1 MFIKNI
7 NKRIK
12 IMLLLFGF
20 VLLMVILKVFYV
32 QVFDYKKLS
41 NLASDLWSRNL
52 PIEASRGRI
61 LDRNGVV
68 LADNVTT
75 TSLVLVPNQ
84 IKNKKEVCEKLAEI
98 LNVSYDE
105 MKKHVFK
112 NTSIERVHPIGRR
125 LSYEIA
131 DKIETLQFDGVYLL
145 KEAKRYYPY
154 KTLLAHVL
162 GYVGIDNQ
170 GLSGL
175 ELQYDKYLTGEA
187 GAIKYFSDAKGNK
200 LTLSDVYVKPQD
212 GMDLQLTIDINIQK
226 SVERELDNVVN
237 MMNPDMALAVVMNP
251 KTGEVLAM
259 SSRPTF
265 DPNNYKNYS
274 TEILS
279 RNLPIWASY
288 EPGSTQ
294 KIITTAASIEE
305 KVIDIY
311 NEHFYDSG
319 GVTVDGARIR
329 CWKAGGHGDQTFL
342 QVLQNSCNPGFV
354 QMGERLGK
362 ERLFSYLDMF
372 GFGNKT
378 GIDLNGEGKGIIF
391 PLSKVGNVE
400 LATTA
405 FGQGISVTPIQQITA
420 ISAVLNGGNLLRPY
434 VLANVLEPETGNVM
448 YQNKTKVVRKTISEE
463 TSKTMRY
470 ALETVVALG
479 GGKAAYIDGYRIG
492 GKTGTAQKV
501 KDGRYLVNNYIM
513 SFVGIVPSNDPEA
526 VLYIAID
533 NPKNTAL
540 LSSYTTTPIARR
552 ILLDIIDALD
562 IKKQE
567 GGVEKDWQWD
577 DKVYYEVPNVIGKD
591 KKEAKE
597 KQLGEAPGEVFAAI
611 SLALHEMQSDVHDVE
626 DTVLTITRVKRSYS
640 PWSSK
645 IYTLRETPQRK

>member
-1 MFIKNI
+1 
-7 NKRIK
+7 
-12 IMLLLFGF
+12 MLLLFGF
-20 VLLMVILKVFYV
+20 ILLMVILKVFYV

-61 LDRNGVV
+61 LDRNGIV

-112 NTSIERVHPIGRR
+112 STSIERVHPIGRR

-131 DKIETLQFDGVYLL
+131 DKIEELKFDGVYLL

-200 LTLSDVYVKPQD
+200 LTLSDIYVKPQD

-226 SVERELDNVVN
+226 SIERELDNVVN

-251 KTGEVLAM
+251 KTGEVLGM

-274 TEILS
+274 SEILS

-492 GKTGTAQKV
+492 GKTGTAQKA

-552 ILLDIIDALD
+552 ILLDIIDALN

-577 DKVYYEVPNVIGKD
+577 DKVYYEVPNVVGKD
-591 KKEAKE
+591 KKEAKSLLEHFKVEFSKTGE
-597 KQLGEAPGEVFAAI
+597 KVISQSPKVGERLEDGGTVTLLLGN
-611 SLALHEMQSDVHDVE
+611 
-626 DTVLTITRVKRSYS
+626 
-640 PWSSK
+640 
-645 IYTLRETPQRK
+645 